1 MFKAIAIVLNLCIVG
16 FTGTLI
22 ATDWQQVVVED
33 WIADRSDNV
42 CGVKDPKQ
50 VKFPGIVSWQRAM
63 DTTAEMKKI
72 KRERIDKNS
81 ALGITLIE
89 AATRKTRNACQ
100 SAMKDHNVDSVWKH
114 ISHVRKV
121 PWDVTYRVIEILE
134 RYNEEL

>member
-1 MFKAIAIVLNLCIVG
+1 MFKTLAIVVNLCIVG

-22 ATDWQQVVVED
+22 ATDWEQVVVED
-33 WIADRSDNV
+33 DWIADKADIV

-50 VKFPGIVSWQRAM
+50 VKFPGIISWQRAM

-72 KRERIDKNS
+72 KREKIDKNS

-100 SAMKDHNVDSVWKH
+100 RAMKDMNVDSVWKQ

-121 PWDVTYRVIEILE
+121 PWDVTYNVVVILK
-134 RYNEEL
+134 RYN

>member
-1 MFKAIAIVLNLCIVG
+1 MFKTLAIVVNLCIVG

-22 ATDWQQVVVED
+22 ATDWEQVVVED
-33 WIADRSDNV
+33 DWIADKADNV

-50 VKFPGIVSWQRAM
+50 VKFPGIISWQRAM

-72 KRERIDKNS
+72 KREKIDKNS

-100 SAMKDHNVDSVWKH
+100 RSMKDMNVDSVWKQ

-121 PWDVTYRVIEILE
+121 PWDVTHNVVEILK
-134 RYNEEL
+134 RYN